1 MHAKKI
7 MLEIS
12 AYLIVNLVKNVRL
25 INIRKNWISMKGL
38 MDD

>member
-7 MLEIS
+7 MLEIL